1 MVTERSSALKALET
15 AIHMELEGQQF
26 YLEASRASKNELGR
40 QLFKSLAA
48 EEDIHRK
55 RFEEIYQAIRR
66 RQDWPSPPLRH
77 DHTLGLESI
86 FATAVGR
93 IDGDVIAA
101 ASELEAVQVAM
112 DKENKSYDFY
122 EERAGK
128 AVFEPEK
135 EYYQTLA
142 AEERHHYL
150 VLVDY
155 QEYLSDP
162 ATWFTNKEHPSLDGG

>member
-1 MVTERSSALKALET
+1 MVTERNSALEALET
-15 AIHMELEGQQF
+15 AIHMELDGQQF
-26 YLEASRASKNELGR
+26 YLEASRSSKNELGR

-77 DHTLGLESI
+77 DHTLGLKTI

-93 IDGDVIAA
+93 IGSGIKAA
-101 ASELEAVQVAM
+101 ASELDAVQVAM

-128 AVFEPEK
+128 AVFETEK
-135 EYYQTLA
+135 EYYQALA

-162 ATWFTNKEHPSLDGG
+162 AGWFTSKEHPSLDGG

>member
-55 RFEEIYQAIRR
+55 RFEEIYQAIRQ

-77 DHTLGLESI
+77 DHALGLETI

-93 IDGDVIAA
+93 IGEDVKAA
-101 ASELEAVQVAM
+101 TSELEAVQVAM

-128 AVFEPEK
+128 AVFETEK
-135 EYYQTLA
+135 EYYQALA

-162 ATWFTNKEHPSLDGG
+162 AGWFTNKEHPSLDGG

>member
-1 MVTERSSALKALET
+1 MVTERISALKALET
-15 AIHMELEGQQF
+15 AIHMELDGQQF
-26 YLEASRASKNELGR
+26 YLEAGRSSKNELGR
-40 QLFKSLAA
+40 QLFESLAA
-48 EEDIHRK
+48 EEDLHRK

-66 RQDWPSPPLRH
+66 RQDWPSVPLKH
-77 DHTLGLESI
+77 DHALDLKTI
-86 FATAVGR
+86 FAQAEGG
-93 IDGDVIAA
+93 IGSDIKAA
-101 ASELEAVQVAM
+101 TSELEAVQVAM
-112 DKENKSYDFY
+112 DKENQSYDFY

-128 AVFEPEK
+128 AMFEAEK
-135 EYYQTLA
+135 EYYQALA

>member
-55 RFEEIYQAIRR
+55 RFEEIYQAIRQR
-66 RQDWPSPPLRH
+66 RDWPSPPLRH
-77 DHTLGLESI
+77 DHALGLKTI
-86 FATAVGR
+86 FAPAVGR
-93 IDGDVIAA
+93 MGGEI
-101 ASELEAVQVAM
+101 EAVQVAM

-122 EERAGK
+122 GERAGK
-128 AVFEPEK
+128 AVYEAEK
-135 EYYQTLA
+135 EYYQALA

-150 VLVDY
+150 TLVDY

-162 ATWFTNKEHPSLDGG
+162 ASWFTNKEHPSLDGG

>member
-1 MVTERSSALKALET
+1 
-15 AIHMELEGQQF
+15 MELDGQQF
-26 YLEASRASKNELGR
+26 YLEASRLSKNELGR

-55 RFEEIYQAIRR
+55 RFEEIYQAIRQ

-77 DHTLGLESI
+77 DHALGLKTI
-86 FATAVGR
+86 FAQAVGR
-93 IDGDVIAA
+93 ISSDTKAA
-101 ASELEAVQVAM
+101 ASELEAVQMAM
-112 DKENKSYDFY
+112 DKENSSYDFY

-128 AVFEPEK
+128 AVFKTEK
-135 EYYQTLA
+135 EYYQALA

>member
-15 AIHMELEGQQF
+15 AIHMEMDGQQF

-40 QLFKSLAA
+40 QLFTSLAA
-48 EEDIHRK
+48 EEDLHRK
-55 RFEEIYQAIRR
+55 RFEEIYQAIRQ
-66 RQDWPSPPLRH
+66 RQDWPGLPLRH
-77 DHTLGLESI
+77 DHALDIKTI
-86 FATAVGR
+86 FAPAVGR
-93 IDGDVIAA
+93 VGGEIKAA
-101 ASELEAVQVAM
+101 ASELEAIQVAM
-112 DKENKSYDFY
+112 YKENKSYDFY

-128 AVFEPEK
+128 AVYEAEK
-135 EYYQTLA
+135 EYYQALA